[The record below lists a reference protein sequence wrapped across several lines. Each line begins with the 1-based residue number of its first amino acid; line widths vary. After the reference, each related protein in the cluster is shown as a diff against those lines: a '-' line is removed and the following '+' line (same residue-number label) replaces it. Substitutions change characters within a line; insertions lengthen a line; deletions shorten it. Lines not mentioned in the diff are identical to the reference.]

1 MGRNDGKSKRLSA
14 ETERRPVFPMRN
26 SAIAALAAISLAASG
41 CSGSGTEDAAAGA
54 DANLDAENFD
64 STLASDDA
72 VLNEAESRQLNIA
85 TE

>member
-1 MGRNDGKSKRLSA
+1 
-14 ETERRPVFPMRN
+14 MRN
-26 SAIAALAAISLAASG
+26 LTIAALAAISLATAG
-41 CSGSGTEDAAAGA
+41 CSGSDTEDAAAGT

-72 VLNEAESRQLNIA
+72 VLNDAEFRQLNIA